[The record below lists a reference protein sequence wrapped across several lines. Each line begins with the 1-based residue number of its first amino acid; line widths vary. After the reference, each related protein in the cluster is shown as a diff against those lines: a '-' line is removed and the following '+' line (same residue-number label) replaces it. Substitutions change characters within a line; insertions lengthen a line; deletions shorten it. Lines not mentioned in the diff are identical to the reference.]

1 MNRKNKPVDERKQ
14 EILETALKLFVSK
27 GYEKTST
34 NDIMVALNLSR
45 GGLYHHFGSKEE
57 ILDTAIKTFFEAEIL
72 RIRNVLDDE
81 KKKATEKLKYLIEF
95 DSTSQPMFQD
105 VNTIIHTKDN
115 PTLITHLLKIKLEM
129 VTPLF
134 IQIIEQGVKEGM
146 FQCQYPE
153 EVSKIAV
160 ILSTLLFSDTIMPM
174 TKEEFQRMVLVFQ
187 KSAEVMVGTEP
198 GAFAF
203 MTQSIELGK

>member
-1 MNRKNKPVDERKQ
+1 MVRKNKAVDQRRQ

-34 NDIMVALNLSR
+34 NDIMEALELSR
-45 GGLYHHFGSKEE
+45 GGLYHHFRSKEE
-57 ILDTAIKTFFEAEIL
+57 ILDTAIRTFFEEEIC
-72 RIRNVLDDE
+72 RIREILDDE
-81 KKKATEKLKYLIEF
+81 NRVATEKLKYLIEY
-95 DSTSQPMFQD
+95 DSASQPMFQD
-105 VNTIIHTKDN
+105 VNTIIHTKEN
-115 PTLITHLLKIKLEM
+115 PTLITHLLQIKMEL

-134 IQIIEQGVKEGM
+134 VQIIEQGIAEGM

-160 ILSTLLFSDTIMPM
+160 ILSTLLFSDTIIPM
-174 TKEEFQRMVLVFQ
+174 NREEFQRMVTVFQ
-187 KSAEVMVGTEP
+187 RTAEVMVGAKP
-198 GAFAF
+198 GAFDF